1 MQIFAFPNRQLIQL
15 RGDDVVTLLQRILSQ
30 DMGLLDTQP
39 AIYSCLFTPQGRYF
53 FDFIIFKDA
62 EKNHYIDTTRAQDLI
77 DRLDLYKIRAD
88 VTCEILA
95 DKTVYAS
102 FDSGDFL
109 DPRNAALGYRLY
121 AAPEN
126 AEIADINIWHKKRI
140 ALGIFDGEQD
150 AELERSTAD
159 ELHID
164 KCNGIDWKKGC
175 YIGQELTARM
185 RYRKS
190 GKKHLHIVEGE
201 NLPENGEKF
210 GNAGVMRSKV
220 GTIGLALLRDD
231 DTKTLENVTVTTI
244 KKEQ

>member
-15 RGDDVVTLLQRILSQ
+15 RGNDVAELLQRIFSQ
-30 DMGLLDTQP
+30 NIDLLDTQP

-53 FDFIIFKDA
+53 FDFIIFKDGA
-62 EKNHYIDTTRAQDLI
+62 EHYYIDTTRAQDLI
-77 DRLDLYKIRAD
+77 DRLDMYKMRAD
-88 VTCEILA
+88 VTSEILE
-95 DKTVYAS
+95 DKKVYAS
-102 FDSGDFL
+102 FDSGDFS
-109 DPRNAALGYRLY
+109 DPRSAALGYRLY
-121 AAPEN
+121 DPPEG
-126 AEIADINIWHKKRI
+126 AEMISTDIWHKKRI
-140 ALGIFDGEQD
+140 ALGIFDGERD

-201 NLPENGEKF
+201 NLPESGEKF

-231 DTKTLENVTVTTI
+231 DAKTLENVTVTTI